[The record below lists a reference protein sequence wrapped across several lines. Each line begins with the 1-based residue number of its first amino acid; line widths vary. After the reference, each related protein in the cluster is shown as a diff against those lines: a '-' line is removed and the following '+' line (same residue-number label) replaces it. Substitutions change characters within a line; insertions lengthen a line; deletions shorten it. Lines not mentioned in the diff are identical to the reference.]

1 MNTKQAHC
9 FIWQVSSFVGVESLF
24 FTERSGLLLEIFNPL
39 TPMSDQDRI
48 SPYNINTES
57 SRLVRRIK
65 MKTQL
70 GDYKLI
76 QYQILQIEITS
87 IVWQTV
93 GRITNK
99 ILGVKG

>member
-1 MNTKQAHC
+1 MNTEQAHC
-9 FIWQVSSFVGVESLF
+9 FIRQVSSFVGVESLF

-65 MKTQL
+65 TKTQL
-70 GDYKLI
+70 GDYKSI